1 MIKMFKIGDIEIKNK
16 VVIAPMAGISNQ
28 AFRSILKEEG
38 AGLIY
43 AEMVSDKALNF
54 KNKKTLKMIEVSEDE
69 HPLTMQLFGSEV
81 ETMVTAAKLIDQESD
96 CDIIDINLGCPVAKV
111 VKSGA
116 GSKLLQDP
124 EKIYA
129 IVSSVIA
136 AVSKP
141 VTVKIRTG
149 WDLHQINAVEVAKI
163 CEKAGAKAIAVH
175 GRTRSQMYSGKADY
189 QIIKEVKEAVSI
201 PVIGNGDVKTPED
214 AKKMLDETKVDAV
227 MIGRGVLGNPWLV
240 SQTVEYL
247 QSGKYHAYTTDEEKL
262 KQIIDHT
269 NRLIE
274 LKGEKLALLEMR
286 SHAAWYVKGMKG
298 STYIKREL
306 AKIHKKKDLDHLI
319 QEYADYLKKQST
331 S

>member
-1 MIKMFKIGDIEIKNK
+1 VIKMFTIGDIKIKNK

-54 KNKKTLKMIEVSEDE
+54 KNEKTLKMIEVTSDE

-81 ETMVTAAKLIDQESD
+81 DSMVDAAKLIDKKSD
-96 CDIIDINLGCPVAKV
+96 CDIVDINLGCPVNKV

-116 GSKLLQDP
+116 GSKLLQTPD
-124 EKIYA
+124 KIYE
-129 IVSSVIA
+129 IVSGIVGV
-136 AVSKP
+136 VSKP
-141 VTVKIRTG
+141 VTVKIRSG
-149 WDLHQINAVEVAKI
+149 WDHHSINAVEVAQV

-189 QIIKEVKEAVSI
+189 SIIKKVKEAVTI
-201 PVIGNGDVKTPED
+201 PVIGNGDIRTPED
-214 AKKMLDETKVDAV
+214 AKRMLDETGVDAV

-247 QSGKYHAYTTDEEKL
+247 QTGKYHSYTTDEEKL
-262 KQIIDHT
+262 TQIIDHT

-286 SHAAWYVKGMKG
+286 SHAAWYIKGMKG
-298 STYIKREL
+298 STFIKREI
-306 AKIHKKKDLDHLI
+306 AKIHKKEDLKSLL
-319 QEYADYLKKQST
+319 QEYDQYLKKQST